1 MPIIHTVFRG
11 FVQTRRILLA
21 DGIPMGER
29 DARPSLGPSICARR
43 PSRSARSPDSP
54 ATSCRQHLLP
64 PALTAAINRKSGPRS
79 ARRETCC
86 LLSTT
91 FAIRCAAA
99 SRRSEAARSAIQSSA
114 LNLPFRSHPPTS
126 ARFGPTPT
134 CLSGRA
140 PVLAARPRREQVG
153 AAFLHRLEELIAV
166 GNNCAQEG
174 RETERAL
181 SNPEF
186 IGLDVPRGGRD
197 LQCRPTSAS
206 FACRTR
212 TTAIR
217 NRRSRCG
224 DSFFARVSGPYP
236 RPGRTP
242 PRNRGEPNPT
252 DALAPNS
259 ASRAGHR
266 PILQNHAE
274 RLLKRQDPDQSD

>member
-1 MPIIHTVFRG
+1 MHPLAFAVRAFTGQPRG
-11 FVQTRRILLA
+11 F
-21 DGIPMGER
+21 M
-29 DARPSLGPSICARR
+29 
-43 PSRSARSPDSP
+43 
-54 ATSCRQHLLP
+54 P

-114 LNLPFRSHPPTS
+114 LNLPFRSNPPTS

-134 CLSGRA
+134 SSSGRA
-140 PVLAARPRREQVG
+140 PALAARPRRKQVG

-197 LQCRPTSAS
+197 LHCRPTSAS

-224 DSFFARVSGPYP
+224 DSFFARVSGPDP

-252 DALAPNS
+252 YVLAPNS
-259 ASRAGHR
+259 VSRAGHR